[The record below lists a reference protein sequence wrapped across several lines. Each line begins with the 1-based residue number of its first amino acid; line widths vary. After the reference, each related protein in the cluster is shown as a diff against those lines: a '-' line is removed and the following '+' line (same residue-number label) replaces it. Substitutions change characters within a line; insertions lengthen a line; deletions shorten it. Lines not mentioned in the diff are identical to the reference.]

1 MNLAVSAVEYVNNV
15 KNGNI
20 TVEEFIA
27 KTFEHIKKHDVKLHA
42 YISLNDKA
50 LEQAKHIDKKI
61 RAKEHVGAF
70 CGMPISIKD
79 NICTKGTK
87 TTCASKMLENFVSPY
102 DATVVS
108 KLKSEDAIIVGK
120 TNLDEFAMGA
130 TTEFSAYGPSKNP
143 WNTDYVP
150 GGSSGGSAVAVSAME
165 CVVSLGSDTGG
176 SVRNPASFC
185 SIVGLKPTYGLI
197 SRYGLVS
204 FANSIEQIGPF
215 ARRVEDIGLL
225 LNHIAGKD
233 KNDNTTI
240 DNQNQDYLDG
250 IDVGISGKKI
260 GIISEMS
267 RGDGIDKNVENS
279 FWRAVSTFEELGAK
293 IEEISLDLVRFT
305 IAAYY
310 VLTTAE
316 AGSNLSRYDNIRY
329 GYDFDLEGY
338 EFKSYI
344 SKARKRFGHEV
355 TRRMILGGFVPS
367 AGYAGRYLLKAL
379 KVKSKLKKEVAG
391 AFKKFDFL
399 ISPTV
404 PILPFRIGEK
414 IEDPLA
420 LYLADI
426 NTVTANL
433 TGIPAISVPYEI
445 YKGLPIGIQIH
456 ANILQE
462 KQLLQAAYALQTK
475 TKLPRV
481 PL

>member
-1 MNLAVSAVEYVNNV
+1 LDLAISAVEYVDNV
-15 KNGNI
+15 KNGDI

-27 KTFEHIKKHDVKLHA
+27 KTFEQIKKHDSKLHA
-42 YISLNDKA
+42 YLSLNDDA
-50 LEQAKHIDKKI
+50 IEHARQIDKKI
-61 RAKEHVGAF
+61 KSKERVGVF
-70 CGMPISIKD
+70 YGMPISIKD
-79 NICTKGTK
+79 NICVKGTK
-87 TTCASKMLENFVSPY
+87 TTCASKMLENFVAPY

-108 KLKSEDAIIVGK
+108 KLKSDDAIIVGK

-130 TTEFSAYGPSKNP
+130 TTEFSAYGPSRNP

-150 GGSSGGSAVAVSAME
+150 GGSSGGSAVSVSSLE
-165 CVVSLGSDTGG
+165 CVASLGSDTGG

-185 SIVGLKPTYGLI
+185 SVVGLKPTYGLI

-215 ARRVEDIGLL
+215 ARRVEDVAFL
-225 LNHIAGKD
+225 LNHITGKD
-233 KNDNTTI
+233 RNDNTTI
-240 DNQNQDYLDG
+240 DNHNQDYLTG
-250 IDVGISGKKI
+250 IDAGISGKKI

-267 RGDGIDKNVENS
+267 KGEGIDKNVESS
-279 FWRAVSTFEELGAK
+279 FRRAASVFEGLGAK
-293 IEEISLDLVRFT
+293 IEEMSLDLVRFT
-305 IAAYY
+305 IATYY
-310 VLTTAE
+310 VLTAAE
-316 AGSNLSRYDNIRY
+316 AGSNLSRYDNLRY
-329 GYDFDLEGY
+329 GYDLDLEGY

-344 SKARKRFGHEV
+344 SKARKKFGPEV

-367 AGYAGRYLLKAL
+367 AGYAGKYLLKAL
-379 KVKSKLKKEVAG
+379 KVKSKLKKEIAN

-404 PILPFRIGEK
+404 PILPFKIGEK
-414 IEDPLA
+414 IEEPLA

-445 YKGLPIGIQIH
+445 HNGLPIGIQIH
-456 ANILQE
+456 ANTLQE
-462 KQLLQAAYALQTK
+462 KQLLQAAYALQSK
-475 TKLPRV
+475 TKLPGV

>member
-215 ARRVEDIGLL
+215 ARRVEDIGLI

-475 TKLPRV
+475 TKLPSV